1 MAKKKDSSIGTC
13 ALCKKVEVELRE
25 SHLIPKLVYRRIQ
38 SSPNVRFRNLYQLKE
53 IYQDGEKK
61 PMLCHDCE
69 QFFNRFET
77 LYTNKILDPYLN
89 NDEPKEISQDVFNNF
104 INSMAWRIVYDDLYN
119 LQAFDGMGHRSIFE
133 GIERD
138 LWRHLNSVRSGKT
151 EIGSIE
157 NFINHVFTIDDF
169 NYNLPVKELFAST
182 TFGYCI
188 VNDYGNYY
196 IIACFLGL
204 VFVTEYKPSIYIG
217 AGGFI
222 SNMINSFKRSN
233 IKARVK
239 EELLEYAYI
248 TAQQAM
254 KNEELLN
261 AGLREQIMK
270 RYNKTK

>member
-1 MAKKKDSSIGTC
+1 
-13 ALCKKVEVELRE
+13 
-25 SHLIPKLVYRRIQ
+25 
-38 SSPNVRFRNLYQLKE
+38 
-53 IYQDGEKK
+53 
-61 PMLCHDCE
+61 MLCHDCE

-133 GIERD
+133 GIEQD

-182 TFGYCI
+182 IFGYCI
-188 VNDYGNYY
+188 ANDYGNYY

-217 AGGFI
+217 AGSFI

-254 KNEELLN
+254 KNEEILN
-261 AGLREQIMK
+261 AGLRELIMK